1 MNEKAAHFR
10 VPPFVTQKFM
20 VCPLK
25 TRVADGK
32 MKEKRKSVTS

>member
-1 MNEKAAHFR
+1 MNEKAAHES

-25 TRVADGK
+25 TRLANGK
-32 MKEKRKSVTS
+32 MKEKNERM